1 MHFVP
6 LFSFSF
12 PEGNFIC
19 VYIITEKEIQEDN
32 LYDMMYG
39 EATFIFIKNASGAHE
54 LKKNRPL
61 LRRFQ
66 CLSLFISV
74 RISYISLSVISTLSN
89 QICMYI
95 LTSCLMHY
103 ASDILQNI

>member
-1 MHFVP
+1 M
-6 LFSFSF
+6 
-12 PEGNFIC
+12 
-19 VYIITEKEIQEDN
+19 YIITEKEIQEDN

-39 EATFIFIKNASGAHE
+39 EATFIFIKNASGAQE